1 MHVYSIDKDIRRKV
15 IVGLFCVSIFISLI
29 LKFVFRT
36 PAEYITEC
44 IRKVTLFDSLYQM
57 GNFLDMF
64 GDIISTPTI
73 YALLYILFDNV
84 LWKVKWINKFLGIPN
99 LNGVWKGKAKSSF
112 DESKEYSMELTVKQ
126 TWSKISFVSEFL
138 DTNSKSQSNSA
149 AFFIEA
155 NGDNKIGFSFVNNS
169 REVNSQQYEGYN
181 ILEIDDENEISG
193 RYFNNRD
200 SRLIGIAGGNK
211 GQFKIERTEEGHT

>member
-29 LKFVFRT
+29 LKFVFRV
-36 PAEYITEC
+36 PVEYITEC
-44 IRKVTLFDSLYQM
+44 IRKVALFDSLYQM
-57 GNFLDMF
+57 GNFLDVF

-73 YALLYILFDNV
+73 YAMLYILFDNV

-99 LNGVWKGKAKSSF
+99 LNGVWKGMAKSSF

-149 AFFIEA
+149 AFLLRQMAIR
-155 NGDNKIGFSFVNNS
+155 K
-169 REVNSQQYEGYN
+169 
-181 ILEIDDENEISG
+181 
-193 RYFNNRD
+193 
-200 SRLIGIAGGNK
+200 
-211 GQFKIERTEEGHT
+211 